1 MHVSGVPERRQLERL
16 QLGRPAILRGSTEQF
31 GWAMNVSSQGVLV
44 EIPSREPAYSRG
56 EQVAIT
62 ITLEGDASDMVSMTG
77 LGQIVRR
84 EPTPAAWR
92 YAIAVLGWQREWPEP
107 DAAKKRGAASTS

>member
-1 MHVSGVPERRQLERL
+1 
-16 QLGRPAILRGSTEQF
+16 
-31 GWAMNVSSQGVLV
+31 V